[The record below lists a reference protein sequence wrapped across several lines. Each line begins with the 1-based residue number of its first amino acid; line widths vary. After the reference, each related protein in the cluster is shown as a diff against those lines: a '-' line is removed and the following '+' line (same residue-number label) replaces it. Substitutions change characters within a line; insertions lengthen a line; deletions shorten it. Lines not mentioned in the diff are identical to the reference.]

1 VARDFYA
8 AQAPPEFLRGE
19 LRRGRQLLAHLRNFS
34 HLAKSVWSL
43 GYCRL
48 AFLTL
53 SSSHF
58 DPDANSFPWNDGL

>member
-1 VARDFYA
+1 MANRA
-8 AQAPPEFLRGE
+8 EFLSWRQMLPRGS
-19 LRRGRQLLAHLRNFS
+19 RSARGRTSFGIRPSAKFLAP
-34 HLAKSVWSL
+34 AKSVWSL

-58 DPDANSFPWNDGL
+58 